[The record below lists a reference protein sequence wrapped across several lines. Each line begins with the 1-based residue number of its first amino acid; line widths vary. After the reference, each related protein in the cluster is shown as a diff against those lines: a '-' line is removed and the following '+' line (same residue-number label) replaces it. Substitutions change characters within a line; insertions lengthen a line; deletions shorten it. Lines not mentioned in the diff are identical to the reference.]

1 MHFADMFANIYL
13 VGKILYRQSFASK
26 IKMTVLLINWKSKLK
41 HCTVD
46 IDKSGWAYR
55 SVVAYLPS
63 VCKAVDLVSRTANK
77 HTPTMYPAIST
88 IHMCKYMM

>member
-63 VCKAVDLVSRTANK
+63 VCTAVDLVSRTEIGIPPQC
-77 HTPTMYPAIST
+77 TQQYRQYTCVST
-88 IHMCKYMM
+88 